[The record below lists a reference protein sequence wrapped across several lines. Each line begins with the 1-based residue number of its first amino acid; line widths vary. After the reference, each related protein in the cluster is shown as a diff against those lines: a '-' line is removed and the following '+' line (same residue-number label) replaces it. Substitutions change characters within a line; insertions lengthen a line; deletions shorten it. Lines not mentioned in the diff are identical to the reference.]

1 MLPVFRS
8 LHVISALLFF
18 GGLLPVACLMG
29 GVLRQREP
37 AARLAGLKLLITA
50 NRRFLLPGSILAGL
64 TGFACSGMKHV
75 PILSTGWLLASV
87 ALYLVAMVA
96 SMAVLAPFTRR
107 LLAAAEAAVKSG
119 SSAEVDALAA
129 QPLQR
134 WARVL
139 VALCG
144 VAVAVLMVWRP

>member
-18 GGLLPVACLMG
+18 GGLMPVACLMG

-37 AARLAGLKLLITA
+37 AARLAGLKLLVTA

-64 TGFACSGMKHV
+64 TGFAYSGMKHV

-87 ALYLVAMVA
+87 VAYLVAMVA

-107 LLAAAEAAVKSG
+107 VLAAAEAAVNSG

-129 QPLQR
+129 LPLQR
-134 WARVL
+134 GARVL